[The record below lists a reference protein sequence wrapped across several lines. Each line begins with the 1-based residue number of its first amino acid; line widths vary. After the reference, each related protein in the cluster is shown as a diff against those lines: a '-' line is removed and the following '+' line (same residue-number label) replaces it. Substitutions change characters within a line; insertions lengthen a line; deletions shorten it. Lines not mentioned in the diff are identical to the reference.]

1 MLQQRQMHMTDDHD
15 PPSTRC
21 TFILSTGERQVF
33 MAGVPGDRME
43 LYEEVDGR
51 PTGRVITA
59 RILRLARVGPTI
71 RGPSC

>member
-1 MLQQRQMHMTDDHD
+1 MTEDRD

-21 TFILSTGERQVF
+21 TFILGCGERQLF
-33 MAGVPGDRME
+33 AAGVPGDRIE

-59 RILRLARVGPTI
+59 RILRAGRVHVPAFK
-71 RGPSC
+71 RPRC